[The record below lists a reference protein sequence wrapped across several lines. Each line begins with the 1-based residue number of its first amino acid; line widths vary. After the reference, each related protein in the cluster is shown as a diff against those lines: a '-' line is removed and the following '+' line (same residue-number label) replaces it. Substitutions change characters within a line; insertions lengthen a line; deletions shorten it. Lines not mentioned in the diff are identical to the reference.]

1 MQILI
6 TGAAGLL
13 GYATYLKLS
22 NTYNVIPAC
31 HSSKIPD
38 RSCVEIDVARKEN
51 FERINRVDVV
61 VHTAALT
68 NVDRCEK
75 EPELAYQINVVGTKN
90 AVDFARKWNAY
101 IVYISTDYVFDGEKG
116 NYREEEPV
124 NPISVYGQTKLEGEK
139 FVLDYGN
146 GCVLRCC
153 GNFGWKK
160 TWQKHNFVS
169 WVYESLR
176 NEKEITIAS
185 DLIYSPVLVDFC
197 AEVIEKLI
205 EGNATGIF
213 HCGSRNA
220 ISRLEF
226 VYEICDAFRLDK
238 ALVKD
243 VHSSKLNFTAKRPV
257 NSSLNTEK
265 LGKILRVPTTRE
277 MLVRMRET
285 NAGT

>member
-1 MQILI
+1 M
-6 TGAAGLL
+6 
-13 GYATYLKLS
+13 
-22 NTYNVIPAC
+22 
-31 HSSKIPD
+31 
-38 RSCVEIDVARKEN
+38 
-51 FERINRVDVV
+51 
-61 VHTAALT
+61 
-68 NVDRCEK
+68 
-75 EPELAYQINVVGTKN
+75 
-90 AVDFARKWNAY
+90 
-101 IVYISTDYVFDGEKG
+101 
-116 NYREEEPV
+116 
-124 NPISVYGQTKLEGEK
+124 NPINVYGQTKLEGEK

-213 HCGSRNA
+213 HCGSRNG
-220 ISRLEF
+220 ISRLGF
-226 VYEICDAFRLDK
+226 VYELCEVFGLDK
-238 ALVKD
+238 ALVRK
-243 VHSSKLNFTAKRPV
+243 VHSSELNFTAKRPV